1 MQALGVEPKALK
13 RKRLPTPES
22 TESTNG
28 GFVMEGGIVEAD
40 VAIIEGIAV
49 DPSSARQ
56 VSQHTELV
64 LKEDQPPKVAPGD

>member
-22 TESTNG
+22 TESTDG
-28 GFVMEGGIVEAD
+28 GFVMEGGVVEAD
-40 VAIIEGIAV
+40 VAVIEGIAV
-49 DPSSARQ
+49 DLSSDEE